1 MEKLRMAIIGS
12 GQIAQVTHIPH
23 YQSMEKVEIVG
34 ICDTRLEAA
43 RSVAD
48 KFHIA
53 HYYGSANVYHYVKDG
68 KDMLVSTNREI
79 DEVALYK
86 ITEE

>member
-1 MEKLRMAIIGS
+1 MTGHRKGKRDLMAFFYNKEKDS
-12 GQIAQVTHIPH
+12 
-23 YQSMEKVEIVG
+23 YEVEYIDHD
-34 ICDTRLEAA
+34 C
-43 RSVAD
+43 
-48 KFHIA
+48 
-53 HYYGSANVYHYVKDG
+53 GSANVYHYVKDG